1 MSAAVA
7 ESPVTTATSAF
18 VSNTHLRVLLVESKA
33 TTRKVLLH
41 MLERFGLDATV
52 ADAFG
57 PAYTAAID
65 AQEHRH
71 PFDLLIVDAFLPDLG
86 ALTLV
91 NKLRNRGIN
100 PPVRYLR
107 QTASLTLSVLQI
119 IHLTQLGSP
128 ITDYTSKHF
137 LIKPIK
143 QNSLQRLLI
152 DIFNAP
158 SDVAPQRSN
167 SGDDADSTS
176 SAELE
181 AKALAARKMN
191 LACLLAEDNRMCL

>member
-1 MSAAVA
+1 MLRLACRVPAGCRIDLLIAVSLIQLHKSDLLFRRMSAAVA

-57 PAYTAAID
+57 PAYTAAIG
-65 AQEHRH
+65 AQERRH

-100 PPVRYLR
+100 PPVRC
-107 QTASLTLSVLQI
+107 S
-119 IHLTQLGSP
+119 
-128 ITDYTSKHF
+128 D
-137 LIKPIK
+137 K
-143 QNSLQRLLI
+143 QR
-152 DIFNAP
+152 A
-158 SDVAPQRSN
+158 
-167 SGDDADSTS
+167 
-176 SAELE
+176 
-181 AKALAARKMN
+181 
-191 LACLLAEDNRMCL
+191 